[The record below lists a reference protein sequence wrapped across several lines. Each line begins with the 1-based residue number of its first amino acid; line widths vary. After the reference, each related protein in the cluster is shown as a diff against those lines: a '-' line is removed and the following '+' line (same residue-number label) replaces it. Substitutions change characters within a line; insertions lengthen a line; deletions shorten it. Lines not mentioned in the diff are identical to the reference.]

1 MRTISRKLTLAF
13 LLVAVIAAALV
24 AVVVRLTSPDRLNAL
39 LRDQARAQLE
49 TVLVDYYTAN
59 GSFDGVA
66 TVLASSGFL
75 PPSPHQVQPGQP
87 AGGVQPF
94 DASQASPRESR
105 LVFALAD
112 ERGVVILTM
121 LPNYAL
127 GSQLP
132 PDRLA
137 LGKVIEVDGRVIGTI
152 FTPPDAFVFTS
163 EEQAYLDRTSQ
174 ALWLAALGAIAAAL
188 VTGVLLARS
197 FARPVRLLTSAARKM
212 AGGELEQEVPVASKD
227 EIGELTQAF
236 NSMSH
241 AVSQANQLRK
251 QMTADIAHDLR
262 TPLTVIAGYIESMQ
276 EGVLEPTPER
286 LEIIHSEIE
295 RLQRMVEDLRTLSR
309 ADAGELALVRQP
321 IAPRTLLERV
331 ASVYCHAA
339 GQQEITLKIDA
350 ADGLHE
356 IHVDEARMVQVLG
369 NLVDNALRYT
379 PAGGTVILGASQT
392 EAGVTLLVQDAGQGI
407 QPEDLPHVFE
417 RFYRADKSRADA
429 EGASGLGLAIA
440 RAIVVAHGGELRA
453 ESAPGEGTL
462 MVITL
467 PIS

>member
-1 MRTISRKLTLAF
+1 V
-13 LLVAVIAAALV
+13 LVAVI
-24 AVVVRLTSPDRLNAL
+24 VRLTSPERLNVL
-39 LRDQARAQLE
+39 LRDQARVQLE

-59 GSFDGVA
+59 GSFDGIA

-94 DASQASPRESR
+94 DASPRESR

-112 ERGVVILTM
+112 ERGVVIITM
-121 LPNYAL
+121 LPNYTL
-127 GSQLP
+127 GSKLP
-132 PDRLA
+132 SDRLA
-137 LGKVIEVDGRVIGTI
+137 LGKVIEADGRVIGTI

-174 ALWLAALGAIAAAL
+174 ALWLAALGAVAAAL

-212 AGGELEQEVPVASKD
+212 ADGDLEQEVPVASKD

-236 NSMSH
+236 NSMSRT
-241 AVSQANQLRK
+241 VSQANQLRK

-286 LEIIHSEIE
+286 LEIIRSEIE

-309 ADAGELALVRQP
+309 ADAGELTLLRQP
-321 IAPRTLLERV
+321 IAPRALLERV
-331 ASVYCHAA
+331 AAVYAHAA
-339 GQQEITLKIDA
+339 GRKEIRLEVNA
-350 ADGLHE
+350 AEGLPE
-356 IHVDEARMVQVLG
+356 VDVDEARMVQVLS
-369 NLVDNALRYT
+369 NLLDNALRYT
-379 PAGGTVILGASQT
+379 PPGGTITLAAAPA
-392 EAGVTLLVQDAGQGI
+392 ENGVNLCVQDTGPGI
-407 QPEDLPHVFE
+407 ASEDLPRVFE
-417 RFYRADKSRADA
+417 RFYRADKSRAEAD
-429 EGASGLGLAIA
+429 GASGLGLAIA
-440 RAIVVAHGGELRA
+440 RALVAAHGGEIRA
-453 ESAPGEGTL
+453 ESAPGQGTKMSIL
-462 MVITL
+462 L